1 MKSSQATLKHTLPR
15 PDGLIECDTVLD
27 IGAGIRQMQWY
38 EPKHHYCVEP
48 YLPYCRVLI
57 SAGYEIFYE
66 TALEH
71 LGMAHLNCAGID
83 AIYLLDVLE
92 HMHKNEGIE
101 VIKLGQKLAKKQVV
115 IFTPKGFTKQT
126 ADAWDMG
133 GEYWQ
138 THRSGWL
145 PGEFPGWDI
154 SFYDEGFFAIWT
166 NTHN

>member
-1 MKSSQATLKHTLPR
+1 MKSSQTTLEHTLPR
-15 PDGLIECDTVLD
+15 PKGLIECDTVLD
-27 IGAGIRQMQWY
+27 IGAGIRPMNWYVPKSHVCTDPY
-38 EPKHHYCVEP
+38 EPY
-48 YLPYCRVLI
+48 YLRLCD
-57 SAGYEIFYE
+57 AGYEAVQG
-66 TALEH
+66 TALDV
-71 LGMAHLNCAGID
+71 LAVLSSD

-101 VIKLGQKLAKKQVV
+101 VIDLAKKKAIKQIV
-115 IFTPKGFTKQT
+115 IFTPKGFVQQTK
-126 ADAWDMG
+126 DAWNMG

>member
-1 MKSSQATLKHTLPR
+1 M
-15 PDGLIECDTVLD
+15 
-27 IGAGIRQMQWY
+27 
-38 EPKHHYCVEP
+38 
-48 YLPYCRVLI
+48 
-57 SAGYEIFYE
+57 
-66 TALEH
+66 
-71 LGMAHLNCAGID
+71 
-83 AIYLLDVLE
+83 LDVLE

-101 VIKLGQKLAKKQVV
+101 VIELAKKKAIKQIV
-115 IFTPKGFTKQT
+115 IFTPKGFVQQT
-126 ADAWDMG
+126 VDSWNMG

>member
-27 IGAGIRQMQWY
+27 IGAGIRPFSWY
-38 EPKHHYCVEP
+38 KPLRHVCVDP
-48 YLPYCRVLI
+48 HQPYCRRLRN
-57 SAGYEIFYE
+57 AGYI
-66 TALEH
+66 TIQQIALDF
-71 LGMAHLNCAGID
+71 LWSAPDGGCD
-83 AIYLLDVLE
+83 AIYMLDVLE

-101 VIKLGQKLAKKQVV
+101 VIELAKKKARKQII
-115 IFTPKGFTKQT
+115 IFTPKGFVQQTK
-126 ADAWDMG
+126 DAWNMG

>member
-1 MKSSQATLKHTLPR
+1 MKSSPATLEHTLPR
-15 PDGLIECDTVLD
+15 PEGLIECDTVLD
-27 IGAGIRQMQWY
+27 IGAGIRPMQWY
-38 EPKHHYCVEP
+38 VPGIFFICVEP
-48 YLPYCRVLI
+48 YDAYADILE
-57 SAGYEIFYE
+57 ANGYSVIRQ
-66 TALEH
+66 TAIQALQST
-71 LGMAHLNCAGID
+71 LVCD

-101 VIKLGQKLAKKQVV
+101 VIELAKKKARKQIV
-115 IFTPKGFTKQT
+115 IFTPKGFVQQTK
-126 ADAWDMG
+126 DAWNMG